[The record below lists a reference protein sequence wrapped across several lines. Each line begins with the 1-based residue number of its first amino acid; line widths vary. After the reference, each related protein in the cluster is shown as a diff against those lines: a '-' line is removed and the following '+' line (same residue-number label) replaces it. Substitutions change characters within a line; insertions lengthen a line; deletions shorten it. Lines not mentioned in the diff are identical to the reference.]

1 MASFLSFS
9 RSRLLVPSLSR
20 SASLLVS
27 LSLSLSLLVSL
38 SLPLSCLRTHLLS
51 CARALYL
58 TRVFSLSLA
67 LAMSLTFPPSLCQ
80 MRSLLRA
87 HGSEGHT
94 DKGKEHAKSKRSV
107 WMGGRSLTRCGCIYT

>member
-1 MASFLSFS
+1 M
-9 RSRLLVPSLSR
+9 
-20 SASLLVS
+20 
-27 LSLSLSLLVSL
+27 
-38 SLPLSCLRTHLLS
+38 LS

-67 LAMSLTFPPSLCQ
+67 LAMSLTFPSSLCQ

-107 WMGGRSLTRCGCIYT
+107 WMGPGVDVYVTSANTLPAVYTTRAHITAHDLRN